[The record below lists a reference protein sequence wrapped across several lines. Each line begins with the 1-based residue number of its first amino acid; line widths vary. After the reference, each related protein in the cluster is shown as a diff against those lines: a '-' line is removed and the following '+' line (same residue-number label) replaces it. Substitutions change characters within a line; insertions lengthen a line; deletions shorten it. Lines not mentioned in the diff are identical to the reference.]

1 MYDNI
6 KIFLRKYKRLSVFL
20 VVIILVL
27 SVFLVVYRIIEDR
40 NNITTEEWVN
50 ILDFS
55 NILEMDKV
63 WKLESYPTTTIL
75 SDIDGEVMSINVV
88 IWDIVQQ
95 YDILM
100 QIKNVNKTSSDYD
113 NIDQMMDVVYDNYR
127 DLDREYSDFQREYW
141 DRINSLEKEL
151 FNTQN
156 ALIQAME
163 LNDSEWREILEDEIE
178 KINNELNVLKAQ
190 QEDLEFWVRNL
201 ESEMGLIRNET
212 DKYYSELEKQTPRAP
227 FKWVVSNIYVWEWD
241 VVKNGDMLLSIIN
254 NNYTPEIS
262 VNLDFNEYLLTK
274 DLTWVN
280 IIIENENWWDFEHD
294 WEIYTRSP
302 ILNEEWKYTITV
314 KIVGDNVIDLILDD
328 DNSKITVIFP
338 IESMSEW
345 IPNRCFKIIWKD
357 NWVLTL
363 RDWDIIVDRE
373 VWIKSIW
380 ENWINVDKL
389 ELYWLEKEE
398 EIDWIELCV
407 EDQNN
412 NPMLYEDE
420 SVIEWRN
427 EFETL
432 EDFCWE
438 FIKVNPMYLSGHKN
452 AAIVWLL
459 WWLWEKIE
467 VLCDIE

>member
-1 MYDNI
+1 MLILTCIIILKYWW
-6 KIFLRKYKRLSVFL
+6 KKYKWLSVFL
-20 VVIILVL
+20 VVMILL
-27 SVFLVVYRIIEDR
+27 WLIFLVKKVCRIIENR
-40 NNITTEEWVN
+40 NVITSTEEWVN

-75 SDIDGEVMSINVV
+75 SDIDGEVMSIN
-88 IWDIVQQ
+88 IITWDIVQQ

-100 QIKNVNKTSSDYD
+100 QIKNVNNTSSDYD
-113 NIDQMMDVVYDNYR
+113 NIDQMMDVMYDNYK
-127 DLDREYSDFQREYW
+127 DLDREYRDFQREYW
-141 DRINSLEKEL
+141 DRISDLENEL

-163 LNDSEWREILEDEIE
+163 LNDSEWREILKDEIE
-178 KINNELNVLKAQ
+178 KINNELKVLKSK

-280 IIIENENWWDFEHD
+280 IIIDNENWWDFEYN

-302 ILNEEWKYTITV
+302 ILNEEWKYTVTV
-314 KIVGDNVIDLILDD
+314 RVIGDNVIDLILDD

-338 IESMSEW
+338 IESTSEW
-345 IPNRCFKIIWKD
+345 IPNRCFKSIWKD
-357 NWVLTL
+357 NWILTL
-363 RDWDIIVDRE
+363 RDWDVIVDRE

-398 EIDWIELCV
+398 EIDGIELSFK
-407 EDQNN
+407 DWN
-412 NPMLYEDE
+412 
-420 SVIEWRN
+420 
-427 EFETL
+427 
-432 EDFCWE
+432 
-438 FIKVNPMYLSGHKN
+438 
-452 AAIVWLL
+452 L
-459 WWLWEKIE
+459 WNQFLE

>member
-1 MYDNI
+1 MLILTCIIILKYWW
-6 KIFLRKYKRLSVFL
+6 KKYKWLSVFL
-20 VVIILVL
+20 VVMILL
-27 SVFLVVYRIIEDR
+27 WLIFLVKKVCRIIENR
-40 NNITTEEWVN
+40 NVITSTEEWVN

-75 SDIDGEVMSINVV
+75 SDIDGEVMSIN
-88 IWDIVQQ
+88 IITWDIVQQ

-100 QIKNVNKTSSDYD
+100 QIKNVNNTSSDYD
-113 NIDQMMDVVYDNYR
+113 NIDQMMDVMYDNYK
-127 DLDREYSDFQREYW
+127 DLDREYRDFQKEYW
-141 DRINSLEKEL
+141 DRISDLENEL

-163 LNDSEWREILEDEIE
+163 LNDSEWREILKDEIE
-178 KINNELNVLKAQ
+178 KINNELKVLKSK

-280 IIIENENWWDFEHD
+280 IIIDNENWWDFEYN

-302 ILNEEWKYTITV
+302 ILNEEWKYTVTV
-314 KIVGDNVIDLILDD
+314 RVIGDNVIDLILDD

-338 IESMSEW
+338 IESTSEW
-345 IPNRCFKIIWKD
+345 IPNRCFKSIWKD
-357 NWVLTL
+357 NWILTL
-363 RDWDIIVDRE
+363 RDWDVIVDRE

-398 EIDWIELCV
+398 EIDGIELSFK
-407 EDQNN
+407 DWN
-412 NPMLYEDE
+412 
-420 SVIEWRN
+420 
-427 EFETL
+427 
-432 EDFCWE
+432 
-438 FIKVNPMYLSGHKN
+438 
-452 AAIVWLL
+452 L
-459 WWLWEKIE
+459 WNQFLE

>member
-1 MYDNI
+1 MLILTCIIILKYWW
-6 KIFLRKYKRLSVFL
+6 KKYKWLSVFL
-20 VVIILVL
+20 VVMILL
-27 SVFLVVYRIIEDR
+27 WLIFLVKKVCRIIENR
-40 NNITTEEWVN
+40 NVITSTEEWVN

-75 SDIDGEVMSINVV
+75 SDIDGEVMSIN
-88 IWDIVQQ
+88 IITWDIVQQ

-100 QIKNVNKTSSDYD
+100 QIKNVNNTSSDYD
-113 NIDQMMDVVYDNYR
+113 NIDQMMDVMYDNYK
-127 DLDREYSDFQREYW
+127 DLDREYRDFQREYW
-141 DRINSLEKEL
+141 DRISDLENEL

-163 LNDSEWREILEDEIE
+163 LNDSEWRETLKDEIE
-178 KINNELNVLKAQ
+178 KINNELKVLKSK

-280 IIIENENWWDFEHD
+280 IIIDNENWWDFEYN

-302 ILNEEWKYTITV
+302 ILNEEWKYTVTV
-314 KIVGDNVIDLILDD
+314 RVIGDNVIDLILDD

-338 IESMSEW
+338 IESTSEW
-345 IPNRCFKIIWKD
+345 IPNRCFKSIWKD
-357 NWVLTL
+357 NWILTL
-363 RDWDIIVDRE
+363 RDWDVIVDRE

-398 EIDWIELCV
+398 EIDGIELSFK
-407 EDQNN
+407 DWN
-412 NPMLYEDE
+412 
-420 SVIEWRN
+420 
-427 EFETL
+427 
-432 EDFCWE
+432 
-438 FIKVNPMYLSGHKN
+438 
-452 AAIVWLL
+452 L
-459 WWLWEKIE
+459 WNQFLE